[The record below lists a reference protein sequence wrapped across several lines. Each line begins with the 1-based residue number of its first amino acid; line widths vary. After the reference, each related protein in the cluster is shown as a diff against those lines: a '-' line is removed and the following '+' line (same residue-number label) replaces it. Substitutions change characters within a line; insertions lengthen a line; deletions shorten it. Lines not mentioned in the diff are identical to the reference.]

1 VGKWAAKLRRALA
14 ADRLSSERVQSV
26 HGTMQRVALVFPL
39 GKSRLFSIRR
49 LLAVASKDARPGRGL
64 KLDPEQREDIQ
75 LYVDYLSRPC
85 RRDPADPGAD
95 APGPTP

>member
-1 VGKWAAKLRRALA
+1 MGKWAAKLRRALA

-64 KLDPEQREDIQ
+64 KLDPE
-75 LYVDYLSRPC
+75 
-85 RRDPADPGAD
+85 
-95 APGPTP
+95 